1 MRGLTGNIKFDQH
14 GMRTDF
20 HLEIVELQETGL
32 VKVGAWNDI
41 YGVNMSR
48 NVDDT
53 FMENE
58 ESIQNKTLVVTT
70 IKVSISIEFSGL
82 KNLNFLE

>member
-1 MRGLTGNIKFDQH
+1 
-14 GMRTDF
+14 MRTDF